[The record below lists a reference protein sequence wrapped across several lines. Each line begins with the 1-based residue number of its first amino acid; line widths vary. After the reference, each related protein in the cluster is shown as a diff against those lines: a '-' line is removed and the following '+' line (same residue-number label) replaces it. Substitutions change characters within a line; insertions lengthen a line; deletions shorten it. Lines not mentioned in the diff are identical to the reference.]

1 MENQCVCITGSTH
14 GIGYG
19 IAKAFA
25 KKGAKIVINSHEKD
39 NGALD
44 KLNQLTECYFVQSDL
59 STIDGNK
66 KLIGEA
72 NTKLGKIDTL
82 INNAGTFQDT
92 DFESINEENFNK
104 TFNVNVRGYMF
115 TSQEFVKQISS
126 NQKNTSIICIGSSN
140 SLAAEKNS
148 VMYDTSKGA
157 VLMMVK
163 SMAISLASKNIR
175 VNGIGPGILETPL
188 TSEGL
193 NKGNNKKVIT
203 SQIPLGRIGE
213 PSDIGGAAV
222 FLASNEAKYITGQM
236 LYVDGGILANQLNW
250 DESLL

>member
-19 IAKAFA
+19 IAEAFA
-25 KKGAKIVINSHEKD
+25 KKGAKIVINSHQQD

-44 KLNQLTECYFVQSDL
+44 KLSQLTECYFVQSDL

-104 TFNVNVRGYMF
+104 TFNLNVRGYMF
-115 TSQEFVKQISS
+115 TSQEFVKHISK

-157 VLMMVK
+157 VLMMIK

-175 VNGIGPGILETPL
+175 VNGI
-188 TSEGL
+188 
-193 NKGNNKKVIT
+193 NKKVIT

-213 PSDIGGAAV
+213 PTDIGGAAV
-222 FLASNEAKYITGQM
+222 FLASDEAKYITGQM

>member
-19 IAKAFA
+19 IAEAFA

-44 KLNQLTECYFVQSDL
+44 KLSQLTECYFVQSDL

-66 KLIGEA
+66 KLIKEA
-72 NTKLGKIDTL
+72 NIKLGKIDTL

-104 TFNVNVRGYMF
+104 TFNLNVRGYMF
-115 TSQEFVKQISS
+115 TSQEFVKHIST
-126 NQKNTSIICIGSSN
+126 NQNNTSIICIGSSN

-163 SMAISLASKNIR
+163 SMAISL
-175 VNGIGPGILETPL
+175 E
-188 TSEGL
+188 
-193 NKGNNKKVIT
+193 
-203 SQIPLGRIGE
+203 
-213 PSDIGGAAV
+213 
-222 FLASNEAKYITGQM
+222 
-236 LYVDGGILANQLNW
+236 
-250 DESLL
+250 

>member
-39 NGALD
+39 DGALD

-66 KLIGEA
+66 RLIEEA

-82 INNAGTFQDT
+82 VNNAGTFQDT
-92 DFESINEENFNK
+92 DFESIDEESFNK
-104 TFNVNVRGYMF
+104 TFNLNVRGYMF
-115 TSQEFVKQISS
+115 TSQEFVKNIST
-126 NQKNTSIICIGSSN
+126 NQNNTSIICIGSSN

-157 VLMMVK
+157 VLMMIK

-188 TSEGL
+188 TSDGL

-203 SQIPLGRIGE
+203 SQIPLGRIGD
-213 PSDIGGAAV
+213 PADIGGAAV
-222 FLASNEAKYITGQM
+222 FLASDEAKYITGQM